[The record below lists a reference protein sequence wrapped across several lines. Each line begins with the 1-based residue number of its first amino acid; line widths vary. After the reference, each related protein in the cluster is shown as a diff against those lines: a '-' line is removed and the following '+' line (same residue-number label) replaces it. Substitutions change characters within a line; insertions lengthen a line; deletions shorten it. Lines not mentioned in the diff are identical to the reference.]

1 MTQFTILSVFLIY
14 TASLFLISWWT
25 GRKASNQSFFVGD
38 KSSPWYVVAYGMI
51 GASLSG
57 VTFISIP
64 GTVGN
69 EGFSYMVIVLGY
81 LLGYW
86 VIARVLLPL
95 YYKLNLTSIYS
106 YLHSRFGMSSYKT
119 GAYYFLLSRIIGAS
133 FRMFL
138 VINVLQIFVFN
149 EFGVPFWIT
158 VIGFVGLIL
167 LYTYKAG
174 IKTIVWT
181 DTLQTTFMLLAV
193 IITIYFISEE
203 LQESLVSLY
212 QSIDL
217 QGMTDMLIFDMNS
230 KSYFIKQ
237 FFSGVFIAIVM
248 TGLDQDMMQK
258 NLSCKNIKDAQKNII
273 SLSWALVPVNFI
285 FLCLGG
291 ILFYYAQTKGIAVI
305 GTTDNLFP
313 TIALQH
319 LGMGAGI
326 VFIIGLIAAAYS
338 SADSAL
344 TSLTTSFSIDILG
357 IDRNEQLDSAQK
369 EKIRKRVHLGMAGVL
384 ILVISAYQLINDQAI
399 ITKLFTIAGYTYGP
413 LLGLFSFGL
422 FTKLSINDRWVP
434 LIALLAP
441 VLSYVIKYY
450 SPQIFN
456 GYEIGFELLII
467 NGILMFIGLYLLS
480 KAKNNGN

>member
-1 MTQFTILSVFLIY
+1 MTQNTILAVFLSY
-14 TASLFLISWWT
+14 TALLFIISWWT
-25 GRKASNQSFFVGD
+25 GRKADNKSFFVGN
-38 KSSPWYVVAYGMI
+38 KTSPWYVVAYGMI

-64 GTVGN
+64 GTVGS
-69 EGFSYMVIVLGY
+69 EGFSYMMIVFGY
-81 LLGYW
+81 LVGYL

-95 YYKLNLTSIYS
+95 YYKLNLTSIYT
-106 YLHSRFGMSSYKT
+106 YLLGRFGMASYKT
-119 GAYYFLLSRIIGAS
+119 GASYFLLSRIIGAS

-138 VINVLQIFVFN
+138 VINILQLFVFN
-149 EFGVPFWIT
+149 QLGVPFWVT
-158 VIGFVGLIL
+158 VLGFVGLIL
-167 LYTYKAG
+167 LYTYQAG

-193 IITIYFISEE
+193 IITIYYISED
-203 LQESLVSLY
+203 LQQSIFSLY
-212 QSIDL
+212 TDIDH
-217 QGMTDMLIFDMNS
+217 QGLTKMLNFDVNH
-230 KSYFIKQ
+230 KSFFLKQ
-237 FFSGVFIAIVM
+237 FFSGAFIAIVM

-291 ILFYYAQTKGIAVI
+291 ILFYYAQTKGII
-305 GTTDNLFP
+305 INGTTDTLFP

-344 TSLTTSFSIDILG
+344 TSLTTSFSIDIIG
-357 IDRNEQLDSAQK
+357 INRNIETNDHQK
-369 EKIRKRVHLGMAGVL
+369 ERIRKRVHIGMSVL
-384 ILVISAYQLINDQAI
+384 LIIVISAYELINDQAI

-413 LLGLFSFGL
+413 LLGLFAFGL
-422 FTKLSINDRWVP
+422 FTKRPVHDKWVP
-434 LIALLAP
+434 LVALIAP
-441 VLSYVIKYY
+441 VLSYFIKYF
-450 SPQIFN
+450 SPSLLN
-456 GYEIGFELLII
+456 GYQIGFELLIV
-467 NGILMFIGLYLLS
+467 NGFLMYLGLYILS
-480 KAKNNGN
+480 KKE